1 MIQKACQ
8 SNLLKPE
15 RNTKNIVILNNMKH
29 FDEWNKEK
37 KNIEERERFVFA
49 HPREIWWCSLGINLG
64 AEVDGKNENFERPV
78 LILKV
83 YNRESML
90 VVPITS
96 KIKNDVFHYELNVIE
111 ETKDRIFNKKIWIKL
126 TQIKVISSK
135 RLLRKVNVVAVLDFE
150 NIKTKIRES
159 I

>member
-1 MIQKACQ
+1 
-8 SNLLKPE
+8 
-15 RNTKNIVILNNMKH
+15 MKK

-37 KNIEERERFVFA
+37 QKVENKERFVFA
-49 HPREIWWCSLGINLG
+49 HPREIWWCSLGVNIG

-78 LILKV
+78 LIVKV
-83 YNRESML
+83 YNKESML

-96 KIKNDVFHYELNVIE
+96 KLKNDSFHYELDVTE
-111 ETKDRIFNKKIWIKL
+111 ETKNKIFTKKIWIKL

-135 RLLRKVNVVAVLDFE
+135 RLLRKVNVIPILDFE
-150 NIKTKIRES
+150 KIKTKIKES